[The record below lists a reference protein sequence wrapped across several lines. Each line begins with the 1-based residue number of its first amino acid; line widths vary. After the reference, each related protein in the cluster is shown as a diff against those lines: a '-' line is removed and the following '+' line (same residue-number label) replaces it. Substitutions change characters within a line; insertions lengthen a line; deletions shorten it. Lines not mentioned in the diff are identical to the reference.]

1 MGSFTLGAL
10 TSVPASQRPDLLVA
24 TPKRRSSAW
33 DLLDQVGVVEIDP
46 AVSDTAATQET
57 FGLDSDMLANC
68 VVVGGKRE
76 GAERLAACVVL
87 ATTRADVNGAVRR
100 YLDVRKASFLPMERA
115 VALTGM
121 EYGGITPIGLPAGLA
136 GAGGRPRCG
145 AAGSHYRF
153 RRPPL
158 QDPSPGLGLGRA
170 AERRPCWTG
179 SASRWRRRG
188 HRRRLSLK
196 RSGGEPPQARAPA
209 GVLGSRRP
217 HRRRPA
223 RGGGGTAWV

>member
-24 TPKRRSSAW
+24 TAKETLERLG
-33 DLLDQVGVVEIDP
+33 LLDQVGVVEIDP

-87 ATTRADVNGAVRR
+87 ATTRADVNGTVRR

-115 VALTGM
+115 VALTAM
-121 EYGGITPIGLPAGLA
+121 EYGGITPIGLPADWPVLVDGRVVGRPAVVIGSGVRRSKILLPGSVLA
-136 GAGGRPRCG
+136 GLPNVTV
-145 AAGSHYRF
+145 
-153 RRPPL
+153 L
-158 QDPSPGLGLGRA
+158 DGLGIEMAATGPEKA
-170 AERRPCWTG
+170 TGPEAERG
-179 SASRWRRRG
+179 
-188 HRRRLSLK
+188 
-196 RSGGEPPQARAPA
+196 
-209 GVLGSRRP
+209 
-217 HRRRPA
+217 
-223 RGGGGTAWV
+223 